1 MKLGRLE
8 KWFMNTE
15 RHAERVIN
23 RAQKLLEFAELKE
36 KQDFLEIGCGSGAVS
51 KYIAERYHLNV
62 TGVDVDPE
70 QIELAKKNA
79 NKIFNLRFLAADATH
94 LAFEDNS
101 FDIVLSFGV
110 MHHIPNWLDVMEEI
124 KRVLRPKSY
133 FIYMDLVYHEL
144 TAKIG
149 RAVSQNYGI
158 MTMKDLNLFIEK
170 SNFSIIHE
178 SLSKSILWNEYEA
191 VYQKS

>member
-8 KWFMNTE
+8 KWFMNTQK
-15 RHAERVIN
+15 HAEYVVN
-23 RAQKLLEFAELKE
+23 RAQKLLKFIELKE
-36 KQDFLEIGCGSGAVS
+36 KQDFLEVGCGNGVVS
-51 KYIAERYHLNV
+51 KYIAKKYHLNV

-70 QIELAKKNA
+70 QIEFAKKNT
-79 NKIFNLRFLAADATH
+79 NTPNLHFLEADVNH

-110 MHHIPNWLDVMEEI
+110 MHHISNWLDAMEEI
-124 KRVLRPKSY
+124 KRVLRPKGY

-149 RAVSQNYGI
+149 RSLTRNYGI
-158 MTMKDLNLFIEK
+158 ITMRDLNSFIEK
-170 SNFSIIHE
+170 NKFSTIHA

>member
-1 MKLGRLE
+1 MKLGRIE
-8 KWFMNTE
+8 KYFMNTQK
-15 RHAERVIN
+15 HAEHVVKRF
-23 RAQKLLEFAELKE
+23 QKLLEYVELKE
-36 KQDFLEIGCGSGAVS
+36 NQDFLEIGCGSGMVS
-51 KYIAERYHLNV
+51 KYIAEKYRLNV

-70 QIELAKKNA
+70 QIEFAKKNNSNA
-79 NKIFNLRFLAADATH
+79 CFLEADATH

-101 FDIVLSFGV
+101 FDIVLSLGV
-110 MHHIPNWLDVMEEI
+110 MHHIYNWLDAMEEI

-149 RAVSQNYGI
+149 RAVSHNYGI
-158 MTMKDLNLFIEK
+158 ITMKDLNSFIEK

-178 SLSKSILWNEYEA
+178 SLSKSLLWNEYEA
-191 VYQKS
+191 VYQK

>member
-1 MKLGRLE
+1 MKLGRIE
-8 KWFMNTE
+8 KYFMNTQKHTE
-15 RHAERVIN
+15 HVIN
-23 RAQKLLEFAELKE
+23 RAQTLLEFIELKE
-36 KQDFLEIGCGSGAVS
+36 NQDFLEVGCGSGAVS
-51 KYIAERYHLNV
+51 KYIAERYQLNV

-70 QIELAKKNA
+70 QIELAKKNT
-79 NKIFNLRFLAADATH
+79 NIPNLRFLVADATH

-110 MHHIPNWLDVMEEI
+110 MHHISNWLEAMEEI
-124 KRVLRPKSY
+124 KKVLRPKGY

-158 MTMKDLNLFIEK
+158 ITMRDLNSFIEK
-170 SNFSIIHE
+170 NKFSTIQAL
-178 SLSKSILWNEYEA
+178 LSKSILWNEYEA

>member
-8 KWFMNTE
+8 KWFMNTQK
-15 RHAERVIN
+15 HAEYVVN
-23 RAQKLLEFAELKE
+23 RAQKLLKFIELKE
-36 KQDFLEIGCGSGAVS
+36 KQDFLEVGCGNGAVS
-51 KYIAERYHLNV
+51 KYIAKKYHLTV

-70 QIELAKKNA
+70 QIEFAKKNT
-79 NKIFNLRFLAADATH
+79 NDIPDLHFLEADATH

-110 MHHIPNWLDVMEEI
+110 MHHISNWLDAMEEI
-124 KRVLRPKSY
+124 KRVLRPKGY

-149 RAVSQNYGI
+149 RSLTRNYGI
-158 MTMKDLNLFIEK
+158 ITMRDLNSFIEK
-170 SNFSIIHE
+170 NKFSTIHA

-191 VYQKS
+191 TYQKS

>member
-8 KWFMNTE
+8 KWFMNTQK
-15 RHAERVIN
+15 HAEYVVN
-23 RAQKLLEFAELKE
+23 RAQKLLKFIELKE
-36 KQDFLEIGCGSGAVS
+36 KQDFLEVGCGNGAVS
-51 KYIAERYHLNV
+51 KYIAKKYHLTV

-70 QIELAKKNA
+70 QIEFAKKNT
-79 NKIFNLRFLAADATH
+79 NTPNLHFLEADATH

-110 MHHIPNWLDVMEEI
+110 MHHISNWLDAMEEI
-124 KRVLRPKSY
+124 KRVLRPKGY

-149 RAVSQNYGI
+149 RSLTRNYGI
-158 MTMKDLNLFIEK
+158 ITMRDLNSFIEK
-170 SNFSIIHE
+170 NKFSTIHA

>member
-8 KWFMNTE
+8 KWFMNTQK
-15 RHAERVIN
+15 HAEYVVN
-23 RAQKLLEFAELKE
+23 RAQKLLKFIELKE
-36 KQDFLEIGCGSGAVS
+36 KQDFLEVGCGNGVVS
-51 KYIAERYHLNV
+51 KYIAKKYHLNV

-70 QIELAKKNA
+70 QIEFAKKNTD
-79 NKIFNLRFLAADATH
+79 ISNLHFLEADATH

-110 MHHIPNWLDVMEEI
+110 MHHISNWLDAMEEI
-124 KRVLRPKSY
+124 KRVLRPKGY

-149 RAVSQNYGI
+149 RSLTRNYGI
-158 MTMKDLNLFIEK
+158 ITMRDLNSFIEK
-170 SNFSIIHE
+170 NKFSTIHA